1 MAENKSQAQH
11 LTNLDFDISG
21 ILESLKKADEQTQ
34 QMGLEI
40 GKNFSKSV
48 QQGANESGS
57 SFVNEA
63 SIEAA
68 KNRVNELNSAYGE
81 LVTTVTKFKD
91 DKVIGS
97 KQTFVDS
104 DNVQTVVSLN
114 KNLEKTVTV
123 TQKFRDV
130 AKEMNAAWEAYERTQ
145 AGATTRSQQ
154 KQLEDIN
161 AAYAEKIK
169 KEEAEAKQIEINSKK
184 ESDWYYKQLEIQE
197 KEAAEYKKVEKQ
209 LDSLI
214 EKQQKF
220 NNLVSRQRTSS
231 TNRNI
236 ISQNDELIKNAEYF
250 KTVVQEQGV
259 FIEDAKVQLETYQES
274 ARKLGTTYD
283 EVGTKGD
290 SFLKKIADKAQ
301 WLGAFYIVN
310 ELYQSFGK
318 TVEIIKET
326 EDAVVNLQRVLNTD
340 VSQSTMAN
348 ELYDIAEQYG
358 RTFDEVAEVSTA
370 FAQAG
375 YDWNETMELTKGTML
390 ALNTAELDVTQS
402 TQGLIAIMSQWN
414 LTADDYADV
423 IDKINIT
430 ADNFAVNSENIVAAL
445 QRASSSANNA
455 NISLEETIG
464 IITALAE
471 ATGRSGENIGTAL
484 NSLII
489 YTSKASALET
499 FAENG
504 SAAMKQVVADYQA
517 GAVSIYDVWVQLSE
531 ELKTLTASQQEALFS
546 SEEYQEFANELES
559 QASEFTS
566 QVNDIYGAA
575 GTYRQNYFI
584 ALLNDMETAQDAI
597 REMQGAEGYSVE
609 ENEKYMA
616 SLTAN
621 FNQLKDV
628 LAELAVQVGE
638 AGMLDFI
645 KGLVQ
650 AGIQLATLT
659 KNLGGI
665 VPLLQ
670 AIVGILIVIKR
681 EKIANNILSPI
692 KTGLGNAKTSLAEY
706 VVSITTAKTATEGFK
721 NALFPLRYIL
731 SNTFTS
737 WTSTLGVLITS
748 FTLLN
753 SAITAYRQKQ
763 EEQRQATIEANSAE
777 LEQTEN
783 IYSLASSYNSLLSMQ
798 DRSATQ
804 EQELKSV
811 NEEIVAILGERASTL
826 NGLTEGTQE
835 YIDKVNELT
844 RAELENRRV
853 ILESTKTAQGESLVA
868 STQDWLRGNIL
879 NISSSDLSSANS
891 QIQDIIDKYLGQYQR
906 YGSNGTP
913 TYKPEDYDVDSI
925 YEYLMALES
934 AKTELEAFGGQSEE
948 TKEIVSDDSAY
959 KKLSSTLSSVSENLN
974 SYIDSLV
981 EDRINEEALQSGIP
995 KTAEEF
1001 EKFKEKVFDATGANE
1016 SFRESIYEMID
1027 NAFPE
1032 FEDSAQSTAE
1042 AVSEA
1047 FSVSTEEIEELTEAA
1062 SELSS
1067 QIDEFQSAYDAVNN
1081 AIEEYNEYGY
1091 LSIDT
1096 IQQLISMGAQYWDIL
1111 NITANGVSL
1120 NEDALGSF
1128 INTQQQNID
1137 LMIQQEA
1144 AAEILRIAQEYLG
1157 GAVDDANSSM
1167 ANSSGATSTLAS
1179 GLADVTAQAINGAIS
1194 ITEFN
1199 NSVSQLVGNQVSG
1212 SNLNKMYS
1220 EMNNVISN
1228 AKSLRSALSGLTSS
1242 QDAWNKSLSGGG
1254 GGGGSSGQNKA
1265 IKAQKEQ
1272 LENQKKALQEQKEL
1286 VKERYDAEI
1295 QALKD
1300 VQEEEDRLEKQRE
1313 YYRNREEALQ
1323 DIEKAATRSGV
1334 EYREKEEEA
1343 RKKLQELDEDWAD
1356 QLKDWDIEDQI
1367 SKLEELRDAEVDA
1380 IEAQIDAIEKQIEKL
1395 ADSTTSTASGTN
1407 KALYN
1412 SFVNDFVNPSI
1423 SYYEMAYQKG
1433 LQNISKAMKDQN
1445 NALIKD
1451 QESAI
1456 QRLKEAFNLSQEIKL
1471 GLTQQLLRNSLT
1483 LPIGLP
1489 SAWTGSAA
1497 SKTTQQSNTVYN
1509 NSSRTANVF
1518 ANVYGTN
1525 SANSLTNSIFTKP

>member
-1 MAENKSQAQH
+1 MAENKSQAKH
-11 LTNLDFDISG
+11 LTSLDFDISG
-21 ILESLKKADEQTQ
+21 ILESLRQADEQTQ

-48 QQGANESGS
+48 QQGANESSS

-68 KNRVNELNSAYGE
+68 KNKVNELNSAYGE

-123 TQKFRDV
+123 TQKVRDV

-145 AGATTRSQQ
+145 AGATTRNQQ

-169 KEEAEAKQIEINSKK
+169 KEEAEEKQIEINSKK

-197 KEAAEYKKVEKQ
+197 KEAAEYKKVEQQ

-259 FIEDAKVQLETYQES
+259 SIEDAKVQLETYQES

-290 SFLKKIADKAQ
+290 SFLKKIADKAT

-310 ELYQSFGK
+310 ELYQSFGNI
-318 TVEIIKET
+318 TEIIKET
-326 EDAVVNLQRVLNTD
+326 EDAVVDLQRVLNTD
-340 VSQSTMAN
+340 VSQSTMSD
-348 ELYDIAEQYG
+348 ELYGIAEQYG

-375 YDWNETMELTKGTML
+375 YDWNDTMELTKGTML

-402 TQGLIAIMSQWN
+402 TQGLIAILSQWN
-414 LTADDYADV
+414 LEAEDYASV
-423 IDKINIT
+423 IDKINVT

-445 QRASSSANNA
+445 QRASSSAKNA

-489 YTSKASALET
+489 YTSKASALDT

-504 SAAMKQVVADYQA
+504 SAAMKQVVEDYRA

-531 ELKTLTASQQEALFS
+531 ELKTLTASQKEALFS
-546 SEEYQEFANELES
+546 SEEYQEFANELEA
-559 QASEFTS
+559 QATEFTS

-584 ALLNDMETAQDAI
+584 ALLNDMATAQDAI
-597 REMQGAEGYSVE
+597 EGMSEAEGYSVE

-621 FNQLKDV
+621 FNQLKAV
-628 LAELAVQVGE
+628 LAELAVQAGE
-638 AGMLDFI
+638 AGILDFL
-645 KGLVQ
+645 KGMVQ

-665 VPLLQ
+665 IPLLTT
-670 AIVGILIVIKR
+670 IGGILVTVKQQKITDNVI
-681 EKIANNILSPI
+681 IPASNGV
-692 KTGLGNAKTSLAEY
+692 KTLVTNLGNY
-706 VVSITTAKTATEGFK
+706 VTSITSAKTATEAFK
-721 NALFPLRYIL
+721 AAASPITGL
-731 SNTFTS
+731 FTS
-737 WTSTLGVLITS
+737 FSSSIGFAITAFS
-748 FTLLN
+748 LLN
-753 SAITAYRQKQ
+753 SALTAYKNHLA
-763 EEQRQATIEANSAE
+763 EQRQAVIDANNATLS
-777 LEQTEN
+777 QTDG
-783 IYSLASSYNSLLSMQ
+783 IYSLISSYNSLSSLQ
-798 DRSATQ
+798 ERSSTQ

-811 NEEIVAILGERASTL
+811 NEEIVAILGARASQL
-826 NGLTEGTQE
+826 DVLVQGTQE
-835 YIDKVNELT
+835 YIDKINDLT
-844 RAELENRRV
+844 EAELRNRSV
-853 ILESTKTAQGESLVA
+853 SLTSNVQKYGEELKAATQGLFSFGGDATNILESSL
-868 STQDWLRGNIL
+868 
-879 NISSSDLSSANS
+879 SSDN
-891 QIQDIIDKYLGQYQR
+891 QEIQKVLDKYLGSFKQYSIGADKYF
-906 YGSNGTP
+906 YGPLG
-913 TYKPEDYDVDSI
+913 DDVESLNEWI
-925 YEYLMALES
+925 MAMTSAKSALE
-934 AKTELEAFGGQSEE
+934 ELGGQSQETTEE
-948 TKEIVSDDSAY
+948 VANSSAY
-959 KKLSSTLSSVSENLN
+959 KELSDVLSGVNEEFNN
-974 SYIDSLV
+974 YIDALV
-981 EDRINEEALQSGIP
+981 TSKLNEELISEGVP

-1001 EKFKEKVFDATGANE
+1001 ENFKEKVFDATGANE
-1016 SFRESIYEMID
+1016 DFRDEIYEIV
-1027 NAFPE
+1027 NSAFPDFSDAAE
-1032 FEDSAQSTAE
+1032 NAGE
-1042 AVSEA
+1042 AVSNA
-1047 FSVSTEEIEELTEAA
+1047 VSVSEEEIEELAEAA

-1067 QIDEFQSAYDAVNN
+1067 QIDDFQSAYDAVNS

-1096 IQQLISMGAQYWDIL
+1096 IQQLISMGAQYWDML
-1111 NITANGVSL
+1111 NITADGVSL
-1120 NEDALGSF
+1120 NENALGSY

-1137 LMIQQEA
+1137 MMIQQEA

-1157 GAVDDANSSM
+1157 TAVDNTNSTM
-1167 ANSSGATSTLAS
+1167 ANSSGATNTLAS
-1179 GLADVTAQAINGAIS
+1179 GIANITAQAIRGTAS
-1194 ITEFN
+1194 IYEFDN
-1199 NSVSQLVGNQVSG
+1199 AVKSLVGGQVSG
-1212 SNLNKMYS
+1212 GNLSKMTT

-1228 AKSLRSALSGLTSS
+1228 AKNLRTQLIGLASS
-1242 QDAWNKSLSGGG
+1242 QNAWNKSLSGGG
-1254 GGGGSSGQNKA
+1254 GSGGGSGSSAQSEALKE
-1265 IKAQKEQ
+1265 QKELLQ
-1272 LENQKKALQEQKEL
+1272 DQKKAIQEKQKAEKEALEEQKDL

-1313 YYRNREEALQ
+1313 YYRNRQEALN
-1323 DIEKAATRSGV
+1323 DIEKASTRSGV
-1334 EYREKEEEA
+1334 EYREQEEEA
-1343 RKKLQELDEDWAD
+1343 RQKLQELDEDWQE
-1356 QLKDWDIEDQI
+1356 QLKDWDTEDKI
-1367 SKLEELRDAEVDA
+1367 AELERLRDAEVDA
-1380 IEAQIDAIEKQIEKL
+1380 IEKQIDSIEKMYDAQIDSIEKQIDAL
-1395 ADSTTSTASGTN
+1395 SDSTVSKASSTN
-1407 KALYN
+1407 KQLAS
-1412 SFVNDFVNPSI
+1412 SFKNDFVDPSLNYYKNSFSKTANEVQNEIFTSLMNPLGV
-1423 SYYEMAYQKG
+1423 AG
-1433 LQNISKAMKDQN
+1433 SKIHSMF
-1445 NALIKD
+1445 ALP
-1451 QESAI
+1451 S
-1456 QRLKEAFNLSQEIKL
+1456 S
-1471 GLTQQLLRNSLT
+1471 RNSFT
-1483 LPIGLP
+1483 AP
-1489 SAWTGSAA
+1489 SSVNN
-1497 SKTTQQSNTVYN
+1497 QSVYN
-1509 NSSRTANVF
+1509 TNTRNANVY
-1518 ANVYGTN
+1518 ANVYGQS
-1525 SANSLTNSIFTKP
+1525 SANNLVKSIFTKP